1 MLLSIVSSR
10 DVSTQGEIMSTHSQM
25 TRNIRN
31 FICRH
36 GRVRLS
42 VLCQYIQSGYSD
54 QELALQFHVD
64 PKLLQDIRQTMN
76 LPTINA
82 SQNQVSNH

>member
-54 QELALQFHVD
+54 QELALRFHVD
-64 PKLLQDIRQTMN
+64 PKLLQDIRQTMHI
-76 LPTINA
+76 PTINA